1 MAKLTNRVPT
11 STLIKQTAE
20 KLGKPISEVKP
31 IIVRAFLD
39 EVTEVVS
46 TPTNAWYHRKLGTL
60 YGATRTA
67 PVRNPKTGESLGK
80 RTMTTVRFKASKN
93 MIKSG
98 DAE

>member
-1 MAKLTNRVPT
+1 MAKVTNRVPT

-20 KLGKPISEVKP
+20 KLGLPVSEVKP
-31 IIVRAFLD
+31 IVRAFLD

-46 TPTNAWYHRKLGTL
+46 TPTNAWCHRKLGTL

-67 PVRNPKTGESLGK
+67 PVRNPKTGESLGT

-93 MIKSG
+93 MIKAG